1 MMLPFAG
8 DPSRRTALA
17 TSPET
22 ERRCGVHKLVRRAEV
37 PVCSGMYLRHSTRRR
52 RPVPVRLRVLS
63 RGPNRGRGRGREPA
77 LIVRRLPGEGTRA
90 NGELGTL
97 GVVKTGRTVLRAERV
112 DRRRRRRGARVDVDV
127 ELVEGLL

>member
-1 MMLPFAG
+1 MHVCGVAGQQDPSVAVGRAVGVPRLAGGG
-8 DPSRRTALA
+8 DPFQ
-17 TSPET
+17 
-22 ERRCGVHKLVRRAEV
+22 CGSASSAEA
-37 PVCSGMYLRHSTRRR
+37 S
-52 RPVPVRLRVLS
+52 
-63 RGPNRGRGRGREPA
+63 NRGRGRGTEPA